1 MWLRLSSSLRLD
13 GGGGLAG
20 AGATRAVMSEFVL
33 TRLAAIAITVIGAV
47 HLELW
52 AWHGY
57 RNVPAIGPLF
67 LLNAIGA
74 AGLAVLLA
82 LRGGLLGELGGL
94 GFAASTLA
102 AYLISVHRGLFGFIE
117 TPHGTPQHVS
127 LGAEIAAI
135 VILLAAL
142 ALRARSS
149 SRGSERREAARPAA
163 WGRPAARGRP

>member
-1 MWLRLSSSLRLD
+1 
-13 GGGGLAG
+13 
-20 AGATRAVMSEFVL
+20 MSERVL
-33 TRLAAIAITVIGAV
+33 CGLGAVAIIVIGAV

-57 RNVPAIGPLF
+57 RNVHIIGPLF

-82 LRGGLLGELGGL
+82 VRGGLLAELGGI

-127 LGAEIAAI
+127 LGA
-135 VILLAAL
+135 
-142 ALRARSS
+142 
-149 SRGSERREAARPAA
+149 
-163 WGRPAARGRP
+163 

>member
-1 MWLRLSSSLRLD
+1 
-13 GGGGLAG
+13 
-20 AGATRAVMSEFVL
+20 MSE
-33 TRLAAIAITVIGAV
+33 RLLCSLGALAIVVIGAV

-57 RNVPAIGPLF
+57 RNVHIIGPLF

-82 LRGGLLGELGGL
+82 VRGGLLAELSGI

-102 AYLISVHRGLFGFIE
+102 AYLISVHHGLFGFIE

-135 VILLAAL
+135 VILLGAL
-142 ALRARSS
+142 ALRATSS
-149 SRGSERREAARPAA
+149 SHGSERRGAARPAA
-163 WGRPAARGRP
+163 SGRPAARERP